1 MYVTEDVINKSRDK
15 SYTGKEYS
23 QYKKAAKNQKE
34 NEGKDINRQFTKEK
48 MQSENI
54 YTKIYSN

>member
-1 MYVTEDVINKSRDK
+1 MTEDVINQETKAIP
-15 SYTGKEYS
+15 GKNIPNI
-23 QYKKAAKNQKE
+23 KKLLKIKKE